1 MAIAKQ
7 LTGMRGVYLVA
18 AELLRQGLIA
28 SATSR
33 SAIGADILAIDQ
45 QCVLTYS
52 VQVKTNARTFGFWL
66 GRREGA
72 DALGEP
78 YSCTGQH
85 PAAKGSRV
93 D

>member
-1 MAIAKQ
+1 
-7 LTGMRGVYLVA
+7 MRGVYLVA

-33 SAIGADILAIDQ
+33 SAIGADILATDQ

-52 VQVKTNARTFGFWL
+52 VQVKTNARTFAFWL

-78 YSCTGQH
+78 YLCTGQH